1 MVLVSKEEKRAIYQ
15 YLLQEGVIVVR
26 KDGYLPFHQNFSEKV
41 KVTNLK
47 VMMIVKSLKSQ
58 GFLTDVFNWQWSYY
72 TVTSKGVNFL
82 VKALGKKFP
91 LTNLV
96 RRPLRCRTR
105 NVQEEEGCRHR
116 RAKDRRRRRKAR

>member
-26 KDGYLPFHQNFSEKV
+26 KDSYLPYHQNFEKV
-41 KVTNLK
+41 KVSNLK

-58 GFLTDVFNWQWSYY
+58 GFLQDTFNGQWSYY

-82 VKALGKKFP
+82 VKALGKLFP
-91 LTNLV
+91 LINLV
-96 RRPLRCRTR
+96 
-105 NVQEEEGCRHR
+105 
-116 RAKDRRRRRKAR
+116 

>member
-26 KDGYLPFHQNFSEKV
+26 KDSYLPRHQHIEKV
-41 KVTNLK
+41 KVSNLK

-58 GFLTDVFNWQWSYY
+58 GFLIDTFNWQWSYY

-82 VKALGKKFP
+82 VKALGKSS
-91 LTNLV
+91 NL
-96 RRPLRCRTR
+96 
-105 NVQEEEGCRHR
+105 
-116 RAKDRRRRRKAR
+116 